1 MTYVY
6 LICFL
11 LSVIAVICLL
21 GLTPEGIT
29 TDLMKFVSP
38 KQTLRDKVLAQKGR
52 KKSRKLTV
60 ELNRIRDALITTG
73 KGGQFTI
80 ACASSLLLM
89 LIGCIVQLPSGMRS

>member
-38 KQTLRDKVLAQKGR
+38 SRRSATRCWRR
-52 KKSRKLTV
+52 KEERNP
-60 ELNRIRDALITTG
+60 EN
-73 KGGQFTI
+73 
-80 ACASSLLLM
+80 
-89 LIGCIVQLPSGMRS
+89 

>member
-80 ACASSLLLM
+80 ACASSLL
-89 LIGCIVQLPSGMRS
+89 

>member
-73 KGGQFTI
+73 KGGQFTR
-80 ACASSLLLM
+80 
-89 LIGCIVQLPSGMRS
+89 GMRKDQNRFSRKTCSASFVSD